1 MEYEHTIT
9 VKPEKE
15 ISKQLLEV
23 LTTGKIYLR
32 IGDKLFTGQEVLTAQ
47 TNNDM
52 ETEKDK
58 KWGGKRTGAGR
69 KKGPISKSKF
79 KVTVPEKYATE
90 IKEKISKLITAY
102 EEKCKKEL

>member
-15 ISKQLLEV
+15 IDKNLIDSLKGGRICIRIGSEIF
-23 LTTGKIYLR
+23 TGK
-32 IGDKLFTGQEVLTAQ
+32 

-79 KVTVPEKYATE
+79 KVTVPEKYETE
-90 IKEKISKLITAY
+90 IKEKIGKLITAY